1 MGQYRSRITP
11 RASLA
16 TVGLWMRQ
24 EGIWEE
30 VEQRV
35 RVPQKQVKHS
45 TQDKLLSALVT
56 ILAGGH
62 GVVELD
68 KRLRPDEG
76 LQRAFGLNGCA
87 DQSGVSRTL
96 SACNEETVAQM
107 QEALKMIFRHASAA
121 YRHIYEQG
129 AYQVLDVDM
138 TGLPCGDQGEKATKG
153 YFAGRRGC
161 RGRQLGRVLATNYG
175 ESVYEHL
182 YTGTVQ
188 LEQSLKEL
196 VCGAEEVLEL
206 DAERCRQT
214 IVRVDGG
221 GGTDT
226 DINWLQERG
235 YRVLVKVKNWQRAV
249 KLCQTVEQWEPDP
262 HIAGR
267 ELGWVTKP
275 HTYHQTTRQL
285 GMRWPKGQDA
295 WHYSVIVSDLDDETL
310 CHLAGCLDKQS
321 LSSQEQMRVMMRAY
335 DMRGGGVETS
345 LRGSKQ
351 GLGLASRNKRS
362 FAAQQML
369 TLLAQLAYN
378 IIAWVH
384 QQLAKATAL
393 FCPYGILR
401 MVRDV
406 FQINGRVRLSLNGQ
420 ILCIALSQ
428 AHGLAQPFQK
438 ALRLS
443 LASNDCVLILRKM

>member
-1 MGQYRSRITP
+1 
-11 RASLA
+11 
-16 TVGLWMRQ
+16 MRQ
-24 EGIWEE
+24 EGIWEA
-30 VEQRV
+30 VRQRV
-35 RVPQKQVKHS
+35 RVPQKRIKHAA
-45 TQDKLLSALVT
+45 QDKLLSVLVT
-56 ILAGGH
+56 ILAGGR
-62 GVVELD
+62 GVVELNR
-68 KRLRPDEG
+68 RLRPDEG
-76 LQRAFGLNGCA
+76 LQRAFGLSGCA

-107 QEALKMIFRHASAA
+107 QEALKMIFRRQSVA
-121 YRHIYEQG
+121 YRHTNEQEWYEL
-129 AYQVLDVDM
+129 LDVDM

-161 RGRQLGRVLATNYG
+161 RGRQLGRVLATRYA
-175 ESVYEHL
+175 ESVYEQL
-182 YTGTVQ
+182 YAGTVQ
-188 LEQSLKEL
+188 LERSLQEL
-196 VCGAEEVLEL
+196 VCGAEDVLAL
-206 DAERCRQT
+206 DTEQRRQT
-214 IVRVDGG
+214 ILRVDGG
-221 GGTDT
+221 GGTD
-226 DINWLQERG
+226 DNINWLQERG

-249 KLCQTVEQWEPDP
+249 KLCGTVEQWAPDP

-275 HTYHQTTRQL
+275 HAYHQATRQL
-285 GMRWPKGQDA
+285 GMRWPKGKDA
-295 WHYSVIVSDLDDETL
+295 WHYSVIVSDLDDEML
-310 CHLAGCLDKQS
+310 CHLTGRLYKQS

-384 QQLAKATAL
+384 QQLAKTTAL
-393 FCPYGILR
+393 FRPYGILR

-406 FQINGRVRLSLNGQ
+406 FQIDGRVQLSPDGQ

-428 AHGLAQPFQK
+428 AHGLAQSFLK
-438 ALRLS
+438 ALRPSLS
-443 LASNDCVLILRKM
+443 NNDCALVLRKL